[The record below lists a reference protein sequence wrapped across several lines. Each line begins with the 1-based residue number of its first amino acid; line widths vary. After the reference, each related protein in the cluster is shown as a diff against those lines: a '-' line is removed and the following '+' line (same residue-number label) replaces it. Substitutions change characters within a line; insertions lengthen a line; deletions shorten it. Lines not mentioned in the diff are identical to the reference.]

1 MQPKCSTCT
10 PQHITKTYFWVK
22 VYVGVSW
29 TLRFSIRLFSFDRK
43 VERYRLMFLQQT
55 NGSSRTLNP
64 SHLKVLREILC
75 CIFLHARLW
84 FVLSWELIFMIDWN
98 DYFGLRQCWWGFY
111 NRKID
116 VHWRL
121 QWELSV
127 LACSYSVWDNNTPLK
142 LYTDLLWVYEG
153 ESHVRKNATEQD
165 MQRHFV
171 WPYLISFS
179 FHESWHLLCSNT
191 PGKSKQH
198 FLLWKVLISIKDP
211 WKRTVTCLRV

>member
-1 MQPKCSTCT
+1 MQHKCSTCT

-29 TLRFSIRLFSFDRK
+29 TLRFRIRLFSFDRK

-121 QWELSV
+121 QWELLSFGLFIQRLGQQHSFETLHWSALGLWRGV
-127 LACSYSVWDNNTPLK
+127 SRQKECHRTGHAKTLCLA
-142 LYTDLLWVYEG
+142 
-153 ESHVRKNATEQD
+153 
-165 MQRHFV
+165 
-171 WPYLISFS
+171 ISNFFQFS
-179 FHESWHLLCSNT
+179 WELAFTL
-191 PGKSKQH
+191 
-198 FLLWKVLISIKDP
+198 
-211 WKRTVTCLRV
+211 